1 MLEPLKGS
9 IVVPRVDEIDLLSA
23 NALSGKLL
31 G

>member
-9 IVVPRVDEIDLLSA
+9 VVVPRVDEIDLLSA
-23 NALSGKLL
+23 NTLSRKLL

>member
-9 IVVPRVDEIDLLSA
+9 VVVPRVDEIDLLSA
-23 NALSGKLL
+23 NTLSGKLL